1 MDNNSSTEGFKLEK
15 LPFQYFSI
23 TELLKVKD
31 EPYTWITEDGCRI
44 IKHFLILKE
53 TLVVVEYTID
63 SRSNHTTIFK
73 LPNYDMVDLKYSSS
87 FITEENIK
95 RWGPTDHKLDK
106 NRWADGDSINKII
119 DFINLKFNIENL
131 VNHSTYHHLLLKN
144 FNEEN
149 KNKLKTFRLCNIP
162 LLANGNHWCLLTFK
176 NLNNGF
182 FQPVLINS
190 LNGHPDIV
198 ETVLDHYKRIG
209 FKFNDLLVISLF
221 SQKNFNDC
229 GVFLI
234 IYIDFL
240 NRLTINEEDYIF
252 KINNQNINK
261 LEENFYK
268 LYCGKS
274 KAITQEIINIWRK
287 NVKEKE
293 NQKENE
299 NENEKEK
306 EKQNEKGKKRER
318 RSNYSVG
325 DADDNSNNNVDSD
338 SHSDSSSNGDSDT
351 DSEKMKNLLKKESL
365 KKNQF

>member
-274 KAITQEIINIWRK
+274 KAITQEIINIWRSNIK
-287 NVKEKE
+287 KMLME
-293 NQKENE
+293 NCYFPLYK
-299 NENEKEK
+299 
-306 EKQNEKGKKRER
+306 
-318 RSNYSVG
+318 
-325 DADDNSNNNVDSD
+325 
-338 SHSDSSSNGDSDT
+338 
-351 DSEKMKNLLKKESL
+351 
-365 KKNQF
+365 

>member
-1 MDNNSSTEGFKLEK
+1 MDNNSSIEGFKLEK

-44 IKHFLILKE
+44 IKHFLIINE
-53 TLVVVEYTID
+53 TLVVVEYKID

-73 LPNYDMVDLKYSSS
+73 LPNFDMVDLKYSSS

-106 NRWADGDSINKII
+106 NRWADGDSINIII
-119 DFINLKFNIENL
+119 DFINLQFNIENL

-149 KNKLKTFRLCNIP
+149 KNKLNTFRLCNIP
-162 LLANGNHWCLLTFK
+162 LNANGNHWCLLTFK

-198 ETVLDHYKRIG
+198 GTVLNHYKRLG
-209 FKFNDLLVISLF
+209 FKFNDLLVI
-221 SQKNFNDC
+221 N
-229 GVFLI
+229 
-234 IYIDFL
+234 FL

-261 LEENFYK
+261 LEEKFYK

-274 KAITQEIINIWRK
+274 KAITQEIINIWR
-287 NVKEKE
+287 
-293 NQKENE
+293 
-299 NENEKEK
+299 
-306 EKQNEKGKKRER
+306 
-318 RSNYSVG
+318 SLLW
-325 DADDNSNNNVDSD
+325 ADDRQPLPSA
-338 SHSDSSSNGDSDT
+338 
-351 DSEKMKNLLKKESL
+351 NLPSAVCRLPSANL
-365 KKNQF
+365 PVCRLPTCRLPSANQPVLSGLLWADDRQPLPSANQPVLSGLLWADGRQPPAIRPIPSIL